1 MKIPMNSID
10 RFRGSLIGLAIGDA
24 LGATLEF
31 KAPGTFEPVTNIV
44 GGGPFN
50 LKPGEWTDDTS
61 MALCLAES
69 LIKCNGFSAADQMER
84 YVRWYRDGYM
94 SSKGICFDI
103 GMTTRESLESFEITG
118 EPFSG
123 STDPWSAGNGSL
135 MRLAPVP
142 LFFSK
147 TPELAA
153 TLSGK
158 SSMTTHGATEAVDA
172 CRFYGGLI
180 VGAVLGFNKEE
191 LLSSGFS
198 PVPELWEQHQLAST
212 IKAVAEG
219 SYKEKQPP
227 AIKGAG
233 YVVSALEAALW
244 AFYHGKTFE
253 EGLLLAV
260 NLGDDADTTGAIY
273 GQLAGAY
280 FGIDA
285 IPNRWIE
292 KIVQRAEIQAL
303 ADELHKKYEE
313 S

>member
-31 KAPGTFEPVTNIV
+31 KAPGTFESVTNIV

-50 LKPGEWTDDTS
+50 LRPGEWTDDTS

-147 TPELAA
+147 TPELAV

-191 LLSSGFS
+191 LLSPGFS
-198 PVPELWEQHQLAST
+198 PIPELWGQHQLAST
-212 IKAVAEG
+212 IRAVAEG

-233 YVVSALEAALW
+233 YVVSSLEAALW

>member
-1 MKIPMNSID
+1 MKISMNITD

-94 SSKGICFDI
+94 SSKGKCFDI

-147 TPELAA
+147 TPELAI

-180 VGAVLGFNKEE
+180 VGSVLGFNKEE
-191 LLSSGFS
+191 LLSPGFS
-198 PVPELWEQHQLAST
+198 PVPELWEQHQLTST
-212 IKAVAEG
+212 IKVVAEG

-227 AIKGAG
+227 EIKGGG

-292 KIVQRAEIQAL
+292 KIVQVAEIQAL
-303 ADELHKKYEE
+303 ADGLYKKYEE
-313 S
+313 G